1 MFPSHSNYVHTL
13 AEKAITQSNYSIIR
27 AANGHRHAIKLCLPD
42 SFTSHHLS
50 GFTDPTVCVCVCVS
64 LCLSVRVCPCHT
76 WWCPDVPWHDVIW
89 RLWRHRHVTQRP
101 SAVTRWPWPDTDPAP
116 TRPTY
121 LAALPAT
128 SDALCVE
135 TEIKPITTTRT
146 TTTATALAATTN
158 TTTTT
163 TATATAAAFTFYN
176 RLSFLMYSTPVRCL
190 CMPVCALK
198 LTAQV
203 VYLAAG
209 ADAVCDWQWNSKTLV
224 VWPHI
229 TVPPIVCAK

>member
-1 MFPSHSNYVHTL
+1 
-13 AEKAITQSNYSIIR
+13 
-27 AANGHRHAIKLCLPD
+27 
-42 SFTSHHLS
+42 
-50 GFTDPTVCVCVCVS
+50 
-64 LCLSVRVCPCHT
+64 
-76 WWCPDVPWHDVIW
+76 
-89 RLWRHRHVTQRP
+89 
-101 SAVTRWPWPDTDPAP
+101 
-116 TRPTY
+116 

-209 ADAVCDWQWNSKTLV
+209 ADAVCDWQ
-224 VWPHI
+224 
-229 TVPPIVCAK
+229 